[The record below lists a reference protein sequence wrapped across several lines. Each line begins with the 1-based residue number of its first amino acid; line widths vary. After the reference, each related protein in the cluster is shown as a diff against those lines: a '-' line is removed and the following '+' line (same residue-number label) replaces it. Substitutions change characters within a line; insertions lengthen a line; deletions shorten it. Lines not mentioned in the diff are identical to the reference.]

1 MFDAALLGLVQV
13 VAWPAIGYL
22 VIGVLAGMYFGAVPG
37 LSGLVGMAILLP
49 FTFGVDPVA
58 AFALLMGMYA
68 VTTTSDTIASVML
81 GVPGTAGSQA
91 TILDG
96 YPMAQ
101 KGEASR
107 AFGAAFTCSA
117 IGGVLGALMLGL
129 SLPMVRPLILSFA
142 SPEFFMLGV
151 LGLTMVGTLSGGS
164 MIKGLSSACLGV
176 LVSCIGFSP
185 QGGISRFTYDI
196 VYLLDERLPVIPI
209 ALGLFA
215 VPELVFLAI
224 RHSSISLISQ
234 SDVKHGMLQGIK
246 DAIENWWLVIRCSAI
261 GMYIGILPG
270 LGASIVDWVA
280 YGHAVQSS
288 KDRDEFG
295 KGDVRGVIAPE
306 SANNAMKGA
315 SLIPTIAFGI
325 PGSATMAIL
334 LGAFLIQ
341 GITPGP
347 AMLTDK
353 LHITFSMMWTVVIAN
368 IFGAGLLMIWSKQ
381 LAKVT
386 FIRSELIIP
395 AIILFVF
402 MGSWMSG
409 SVMGDWYLFLIL
421 GLLGLVMR
429 YAGWPR
435 APFVLGFV
443 LGSIMETALDI
454 TLQKYTWDWV
464 LRPVS
469 GVIAALA
476 ILTVVISASGIIKR
490 RRESPNA
497 AAGEGAATGRE
508 AELQKFTSLP
518 FAIFMLAIFVY
529 AIIEAHSWR
538 QEGGRIALTFCYP
551 GALFCLGMIF
561 NDIKEFAKTSKGE
574 KFTSLFSLYAKTLR
588 ESKEPLGI
596 LGMYGWFAGIVIF
609 TYIAGQM
616 VALPLYVF
624 VFLKIWRKESWT
636 LSLIYTFCSWLLLW
650 GMFGEIIHIVWLPPI
665 FDFFPQ

>member
-1 MFDAALLGLVQV
+1 MLESAYIGLVSV
-13 VAWPAIGYL
+13 IAWPAFGFLI
-22 VIGVLAGMYFGAVPG
+22 IGVLAGIYFGAVPG

-49 FTFGVDPVA
+49 FTFGVEPVA

-68 VTTTSDTIASVML
+68 VTTTSDTISSVML

-101 KGEASR
+101 KGEAAR

-117 IGGVLGALMLGL
+117 VGGILGALLLGI
-129 SLPMVRPLILSFA
+129 SLPLVRPLILSFA

-164 MIKGLSSACLGV
+164 MVKGLGAACLGI
-176 LVSCIGFSP
+176 LVSTIGFSP
-185 QGGISRFTYDI
+185 QGGIDRFSFDI
-196 VYLLDERLPVIPI
+196 VYLLDEGLPVIPI

-215 VPELVFLAI
+215 VPEVVFLAI
-224 RHSSISLISQ
+224 RHSSISQVDKSE
-234 SDVKHGMLQGIK
+234 VEHGMMQGIK
-246 DAIENWWLVIRCSAI
+246 DAFDNWWLVLRCSAI
-261 GMYIGILPG
+261 GMYVGILPG

-280 YGHAVQSS
+280 YGHAVQSTP
-288 KDRDEFG
+288 DRENFG

-315 SLIPTIAFGI
+315 SLIPTVAFGI

-347 AMLTDK
+347 SMLTDK

-368 IFGAGLLMIWSKQ
+368 VICAGLLMIWSRQ

-402 MGSWMSG
+402 MGAWMSG

-435 APFVLGFV
+435 APMVLGFV
-443 LGSIMETALDI
+443 LGSIMETALHI
-454 TLQKYTWDWV
+454 TLQKYSWDWV
-464 LRPVS
+464 LRPIS
-469 GVIAALA
+469 GIICALA
-476 ILTVVISASGIIKR
+476 ILTVVLSASGFIKR
-490 RRESPNA
+490 RREAQNVP
-497 AAGEGAATGRE
+497 AGEGAATGRE

-518 FAIFMLAIFVY
+518 FAIFMLAVFSY
-529 AIIEAHSWR
+529 AIFKARDWPEEA
-538 QEGGRIALTFCYP
+538 GLLVDTFCYP
-551 GALFCLGMIF
+551 AVGLCLIIMI
-561 NDIKEFAKTSKGE
+561 NDIREFITSKDGE
-574 KFTSLFSLYAKTLR
+574 FTGPIRTQYANVIRL
-588 ESKEPLGI
+588 SKEPLGI
-596 LGMYGWFAGIVIF
+596 LGMYGWFTGIIIV

-616 VALPLYVF
+616 VSLPLYIF
-624 VFLKIWRKESWT
+624 IYLKVWRKESWK
-636 LSLIYTFCSWLLLW
+636 LSLIYTFCGWLLLW
-650 GMFGEIIHIVWLPPI
+650 GMFGEIIHVVWHPPLLEFLP
-665 FDFFPQ
+665 Q

>member
-1 MFDAALLGLVQV
+1 MLESAYVGLVSV
-13 VAWPAIGYL
+13 VAWPAFGFLI
-22 VIGVLAGMYFGAVPG
+22 IGVLAGIYFGAVPG

-49 FTFGVDPVA
+49 FTFGVEPVA

-68 VTTTSDTIASVML
+68 VTTTSDTISSVML

-101 KGEASR
+101 KGEAAR

-117 IGGVLGALMLGL
+117 VGGILGALLLGI
-129 SLPMVRPLILSFA
+129 SLPLVRPLILSFA

-164 MIKGLSSACLGV
+164 MVKGLGAGCLGI
-176 LVSCIGFSP
+176 LVSTIGFSP
-185 QGGISRFTYDI
+185 QGGIDRFSFDI
-196 VYLLDERLPVIPI
+196 VYLLDEGLPVIPI

-215 VPELVFLAI
+215 VPEVVFLAI
-224 RHSSISLISQ
+224 RHSSISQVPQ
-234 SDVKHGMLQGIK
+234 SEVEHGMMQGIK
-246 DAIENWWLVIRCSAI
+246 DAFENWWLVLRCSAI
-261 GMYIGILPG
+261 GMYVGILPG

-280 YGHAVQSS
+280 YGHAVQSAP
-288 KDRDEFG
+288 DRENFG

-315 SLIPTIAFGI
+315 SLIPTVAFGI

-347 AMLTDK
+347 SMLTDK

-368 IFGAGLLMIWSKQ
+368 IICAGLLMIWSKQ

-402 MGSWMSG
+402 MGAWMSG

-435 APFVLGFV
+435 APVVLGFV
-443 LGSIMETALDI
+443 LGSIMETALHI
-454 TLQKYTWDWV
+454 TLQKYSWDWI
-464 LRPVS
+464 LRPIS
-469 GVIAALA
+469 GIICALA
-476 ILTVVISASGIIKR
+476 ILTVVLSASGFIKR
-490 RRESPNA
+490 RRDAQNVP
-497 AAGEGAATGRE
+497 AGEGAATGRE

-518 FAIFMLAIFVY
+518 FAIFMLAIFSF
-529 AIIEAHSWR
+529 AIFSAKGWPEEA
-538 QEGGRIALTFCYP
+538 GLLLDAFCYP
-551 GALFCLGMIF
+551 GAAFCLIILI
-561 NDIKEFAKTSKGE
+561 NDIREFAKSEGRETTGSI
-574 KFTSLFSLYAKTLR
+574 LAQYASVIR
-588 ESKEPLGI
+588 NSKEPLGI
-596 LGMYGWFAGIVIF
+596 LGMYGWFVGIIIV

-616 VALPLYVF
+616 ISLPLF
-624 VFLKIWRKESWT
+624 VFAYMKIWRKESWKLT
-636 LSLIYTFCSWLLLW
+636 LIYTFLSWLLLW
-650 GMFGEIIHIVWLPPI
+650 GMFGEIIHVVWQPPLLEFLP
-665 FDFFPQ
+665 Q

>member
-1 MFDAALLGLVQV
+1 MLDSALLGLVQV

-22 VIGVLAGMYFGAVPG
+22 MVGVLAGMYFGAVPG

-49 FTFGVDPVA
+49 FTFGVEPVA

-68 VTTTSDTIASVML
+68 VTTTSDTISSVML

-117 IGGVLGALMLGL
+117 VGGVLGALMLGL
-129 SLPMVRPLILSFA
+129 SLPLVKPLILSFA

-164 MIKGLSSACLGV
+164 MIKGLGAACLGI
-176 LVSCIGFSP
+176 LISCIGFSP
-185 QGGISRFTYDI
+185 QGGISRYTFDI
-196 VYLLDERLPVIPI
+196 VYLLDESLPVIPI

-224 RHSSISLISQ
+224 RHSSISQ
-234 SDVKHGMLQGIK
+234 VDEAEVEHGMLQGIK
-246 DAIENWWLVIRCSAI
+246 DAFENWWLVLRCSAI

-280 YGHAVQSS
+280 YGHAVQSTP
-288 KDRDEFG
+288 DRENFG

-347 AMLTDK
+347 SMLTDK
-353 LHITFSMMWTVVIAN
+353 LHITFAMMWTVVIAN
-368 IFGAGLLMIWSKQ
+368 IIGAGLLMLWSKQ

-395 AIILFVF
+395 AIVVFVF

-435 APFVLGFV
+435 APLVLGFV

-454 TLQKYTWDWV
+454 TLQKYTWDWL

-469 GVIAALA
+469 GIIAALA
-476 ILTVVISASGIIKR
+476 VLTVVLSARGIIKQ
-490 RRESPNA
+490 RRESPDA
-497 AAGEGAATGRE
+497 AIGEGSASGRE

-518 FAIFMLAIFVY
+518 FSIFLFAVFAY
-529 AIIEAHSWR
+529 AIVEASGWR
-538 QEGGRIALTFCYP
+538 QEGGRIVLAFSYP
-551 GALFCLGMIF
+551 GAAFCLLMILSDLR
-561 NDIKEFAKTSKGE
+561 DILTAKSSEITGPF
-574 KFTSLFSLYAKTLR
+574 FTQYAGVLR
-588 ESKEPLGI
+588 ASKEPLGV
-596 LGMYGWFAGIVIF
+596 LGMFCWFSGIVAV
-609 TYIAGQM
+609 TYVGGQM

-624 VFLKIWRKESWT
+624 LYLKVQHRESWKIT
-636 LSLIYTFCSWLLLW
+636 
-650 GMFGEIIHIVWLPPI
+650 
-665 FDFFPQ
+665 

>member
-1 MFDAALLGLVQV
+1 MLDSALLGLTQV

-22 VIGVLAGMYFGAVPG
+22 LVGVLAGMFFGAVPG

-49 FTFGVDPVA
+49 FTFGVEPVA

-68 VTTTSDTIASVML
+68 VTTTSDTISSVLL

-101 KGEASR
+101 KGEAAR

-117 IGGVLGALMLGL
+117 VGGVLGAILLGL
-129 SLPMVRPLILSFA
+129 SLPLVRPLILSFA

-164 MIKGLSSACLGV
+164 LVKGLGAACLGV
-176 LVSCIGFSP
+176 LISCIGFSP
-185 QGGISRFTYDI
+185 QGGISRYTYDI
-196 VYLLDERLPVIPI
+196 VYLLDERLPVIPV

-215 VPELVFLAI
+215 IPEVIFLAI
-224 RHSSISLISQ
+224 RHASISQ
-234 SDVKHGMLQGIK
+234 VPESDVRHGMMQGIR
-246 DAIENWWLVIRCSAI
+246 DAFENWWLVLRCSAI
-261 GMYIGILPG
+261 GMYVGILPG

-280 YGHAVQSS
+280 YGHAVQSTP
-288 KDRDEFG
+288 DNENFG

-315 SLIPTIAFGI
+315 SLIPTVAFGI
-325 PGSATMAIL
+325 PGSATMAIM

-347 AMLTDK
+347 SMLTDK
-353 LHITFSMMWTVVIAN
+353 LHITFSLMWTVVIAN
-368 IFGAGLLMIWSKQ
+368 IIGAGLLMVWSRQ

-386 FIRSELIIP
+386 FVPSSLIIP

-421 GLLGLVMR
+421 GLLGLIMR

-435 APFVLGFV
+435 APLILGFV

-454 TLQKYTWDWV
+454 TLQKYTWDWF
-464 LRPVS
+464 LRPIS
-469 GVIAALA
+469 AVIAALA
-476 ILTVVISASGIIKR
+476 VLTVIISAKGIIKQ
-490 RRESPNA
+490 RRESPDA
-497 AAGEGAATGRE
+497 VTGEGAATGRE
-508 AELQKFTSLP
+508 AELQKFSSLP

-529 AIIEAHSWR
+529 AIVVASSWR
-538 QEGGRIALTFCYP
+538 EEGGRIVLAFCYP
-551 GALFCLGMIF
+551 GAAFSAVIIF
-561 NDIKEFAKTSKGE
+561 NDLKEFLTSRSGE
-574 KFTSLFSLYAKTLR
+574 ITGPIGAQYMSVLR
-588 ESKEPLGI
+588 ASKEPLGI
-596 LGMYGWFAGIVIF
+596 LAMYGWFVGIVAV
-609 TYIAGQM
+609 TYVAGQL
-616 VALPLYVF
+616 VSLPLYVF
-624 VFLKIWRKESWT
+624 LYLKFLHRQSWKIV
-636 LSLIYTFCSWLLLW
+636 LIYTFCAWLLLW
-650 GMFGEIIHIVWLPPI
+650 GMFGEFIHVVWQPPLLDFLP
-665 FDFFPQ
+665 Q

>member
-1 MFDAALLGLVQV
+1 MLEAAIIGLTEVI
-13 VAWPAIGYL
+13 AWPAIGYL
-22 VIGVLAGMYFGAVPG
+22 LIGVLAGMYFGAVPG

-49 FTFGVDPVA
+49 FTFGVEPVA

-117 IGGVLGALMLGL
+117 MGGILGALILGL
-129 SLPMVRPLILSFA
+129 SLPLVRPLILSFA

-164 MIKGLSSACLGV
+164 MVKGLAAACLGI
-176 LVSCIGFSP
+176 LISCIGFSP
-185 QGGISRFTYDI
+185 QGGISRFTFDI
-196 VYLLDERLPVIPI
+196 VYLLDEGLPVIPI

-215 VPELVFLAI
+215 VPEVVFLAI
-224 RHSSISLISQ
+224 RHSSISQVEKSK
-234 SDVKHGMLQGIK
+234 VEHGMLQGIR
-246 DAIENWWLVIRCSAI
+246 DAFAHWWLVLRCSFI
-261 GMYIGILPG
+261 GMWVGVLPG

-280 YGHAVQSS
+280 YGHAVQSYS
-288 KDRDEFG
+288 DREKFG

-347 AMLTDK
+347 SMLTDK
-353 LHITFSMMWTVVIAN
+353 LHLTFGMMWTVVIAN
-368 IFGAGLLMIWSKQ
+368 VIGAGLLMMWSKQ

-402 MGSWMSG
+402 MGSWMAG
-409 SVMGDWYLFLIL
+409 TTMGDWYLFLIL
-421 GLLGLVMR
+421 GLLGLIMR

-435 APFVLGFV
+435 APLVLGVV

-454 TLQKYTWDWV
+454 TLQRYTWDWA
-464 LRPVS
+464 LRIPSGILMALCVITIVVS
-469 GVIAALA
+469 GLG
-476 ILTVVISASGIIKR
+476 LIKR
-490 RRESPNA
+490 RRESPGV
-497 AAGEGAATGRE
+497 AAGEGAAEGRE
-508 AELQKFTSLP
+508 AELQKFINLP
-518 FAIFMLAIFVY
+518 FATFMLVVFIY
-529 AIIEAHSWR
+529 AITQAHSWT
-538 QEGGRIALTFCYP
+538 QEGGRIVIAFAYP
-551 GALFCLGMIF
+551 GVLFCSLMIF
-561 NDIKEFAKTSKGE
+561 KDLRDFLIEKSDEFSGSIINQYSTAIR
-574 KFTSLFSLYAKTLR
+574 A
-588 ESKEPLGI
+588 SKEPLG
-596 LGMYGWFAGIVIF
+596 LLRMYGWFAGIVAV
-609 TYIAGQM
+609 TYITGQL
-616 VALPLYVF
+616 VSLPLF
-624 VFLKIWRKESWT
+624 VFLYLKFQHRESWAVT
-636 LSLIYTFCSWLLLW
+636 LIYTFSAWLLLW
-650 GMFGEIIHIVWLPPI
+650 GMFGEIIHIVWQPPMIDFLP
-665 FDFFPQ
+665 Q

>member
-1 MFDAALLGLVQV
+1 
-13 VAWPAIGYL
+13 
-22 VIGVLAGMYFGAVPG
+22 
-37 LSGLVGMAILLP
+37 
-49 FTFGVDPVA
+49 
-58 AFALLMGMYA
+58 
-68 VTTTSDTIASVML
+68 
-81 GVPGTAGSQA
+81 VPGTAGSQA

-101 KGEASR
+101 KGEAAR

-117 IGGVLGALMLGL
+117 VGGVLGALLLGI
-129 SLPMVRPLILSFA
+129 SLPLVRPLILSFA

-164 MIKGLSSACLGV
+164 MVKGLGAACLGV
-176 LVSCIGFSP
+176 LVSSVGFSP
-185 QGGISRFTYDI
+185 QGGIDRFSFDI
-196 VYLLDERLPVIPI
+196 VYLLDESLPVIPI

-215 VPELVFLAI
+215 VPEVIFLAI
-224 RHSSISLISQ
+224 RHSAISQ
-234 SDVKHGMLQGIK
+234 VPQSEVEHGMWQGVK
-246 DAIENWWLVIRCSAI
+246 DAFENWWLVLRCSAI
-261 GMYIGILPG
+261 GMYVGILPG

-288 KDRDEFG
+288 PDRENFG

-315 SLIPTIAFGI
+315 SLIPTVAFGI

-347 AMLTDK
+347 SMLTDK

-368 IFGAGLLMIWSKQ
+368 IICAGLLMIWSKQ

-395 AIILFVF
+395 AIIVFVF
-402 MGSWMSG
+402 MGAWMSG

-421 GLLGLVMR
+421 GLLGLIMR

-435 APFVLGFV
+435 APMVLGFV
-443 LGSIMETALDI
+443 LGSIMETALHI

-464 LRPVS
+464 LRPIS
-469 GVIAALA
+469 AIILALA
-476 ILTVVISASGIIKR
+476 LLTVFLSASGFIKR
-490 RRESPNA
+490 RREAQNVP
-497 AAGEGAATGRE
+497 AGEGAATGRE

-518 FAIFMLAIFVY
+518 FAVFMLAIFSY
-529 AIIEAHSWR
+529 AIFKANGWPEEA
-538 QEGGRIALTFCYP
+538 GLLVDTFCYP
-551 GALFCLGMIF
+551 GVAFCLIIIIS
-561 NDIKEFAKTSKGE
+561 DIREFFTAKDGE
-574 KFTSLFSLYAKTLR
+574 FSGPVGAQYASVIR
-588 ESKEPLGI
+588 NSKEPLGI
-596 LGMYGWFAGIVIF
+596 LGMYGWFTGIITV

-616 VALPLYVF
+616 IALPLYVF
-624 VFLKIWRKESWT
+624 LYLKVLCKESWKLT
-636 LSLIYTFCSWLLLW
+636 LIYTFLSWLLLW
-650 GMFGEIIHIVWLPPI
+650 GMFGEIIHVVWQPPLLEFLP
-665 FDFFPQ
+665 Q

>member
-1 MFDAALLGLVQV
+1 MLESAYVGLVGV
-13 VAWPAIGYL
+13 VMWPAFGFLI
-22 VIGVLAGMYFGAVPG
+22 IGVLAGIFFGAVPG

-49 FTFGVDPVA
+49 FTFGVEPVA

-68 VTTTSDTIASVML
+68 VTTTSDTISSVML

-101 KGEASR
+101 KGEAAR

-117 IGGVLGALMLGL
+117 IGGILGALLLGL
-129 SLPMVRPLILSFA
+129 SLPLVRPLILSFA

-164 MIKGLSSACLGV
+164 MVKGLGAACLGI
-176 LVSCIGFSP
+176 LVSTIGFSP
-185 QGGISRFTYDI
+185 QGGIDRFSFDI
-196 VYLLDERLPVIPI
+196 VYLLDEGLPVIPI

-215 VPELVFLAI
+215 VPEVIFLAI
-224 RHSSISLISQ
+224 RHSAISHVPESE
-234 SDVKHGMLQGIK
+234 VEHGMLQGIK
-246 DAIENWWLVIRCSAI
+246 DAFDNWWLVLRCSAI
-261 GMYIGILPG
+261 GMYVGILPG

-280 YGHAVQSS
+280 YGHAVQSTP
-288 KDRDEFG
+288 DRENFG

-315 SLIPTIAFGI
+315 SLIPTVAFGI

-347 AMLTDK
+347 SMLTDK

-368 IFGAGLLMIWSKQ
+368 IICAGLLMIWSRQ

-386 FIRSELIIP
+386 FIRSELILP

-402 MGSWMSG
+402 MGAWMSG

-421 GLLGLVMR
+421 GLLGLIMR

-435 APFVLGFV
+435 APLVLGFV
-443 LGSIMETALDI
+443 LGSIMETALHI
-454 TLQKYTWDWV
+454 TLQKYSWDWV
-464 LRPVS
+464 LRPIS
-469 GVIAALA
+469 GIICALA
-476 ILTVVISASGIIKR
+476 ILTVVLSATGFIKR
-490 RRESPNA
+490 RREKQNVP
-497 AAGEGAATGRE
+497 AGEGAATGRE

-518 FAIFMLAIFVY
+518 FAIFMLAVFGY
-529 AIIEAHSWR
+529 AIFKAQGWPEEA
-538 QEGGRIALTFCYP
+538 GLLVDVFCYP
-551 GALFCLGMIF
+551 GAAFCLVIII
-561 NDIKEFAKTSKGE
+561 NDIREFATAKDGE
-574 KFTSLFSLYAKTLR
+574 FSGSFGTQYANVVR
-588 ESKEPLGI
+588 ASKEPLGV
-596 LGMYGWFAGIVIF
+596 LGMYGSFAGIIIV

-616 VALPLYVF
+616 IALPLYVF
-624 VFLKIWRKESWT
+624 IYLKVLHKESWT
-636 LSLIYTFCSWLLLW
+636 LTLIYTFLSWFLLW
-650 GMFGEIIHIVWLPPI
+650 GMFGEIIHVVWHPPLLDFLP
-665 FDFFPQ
+665 Q

>member
-1 MFDAALLGLVQV
+1 MLESAYVGLVSV
-13 VAWPAIGYL
+13 VAWPAFGFLI
-22 VIGVLAGMYFGAVPG
+22 IGVLAGIYFGAVPG

-68 VTTTSDTIASVML
+68 VTTTSDTISSVML

-101 KGEASR
+101 KGEAAR

-117 IGGVLGALMLGL
+117 FGGILGALLLGL
-129 SLPMVRPLILSFA
+129 SLPLVRPLILSFA

-164 MIKGLSSACLGV
+164 MVKGLGAACLGI
-176 LVSCIGFSP
+176 LVSTIGFSP
-185 QGGISRFTYDI
+185 QGGIDRFSFDI
-196 VYLLDERLPVIPI
+196 VYLLDEGLPVIPI

-215 VPELVFLAI
+215 VPEVVFLAI
-224 RHSSISLISQ
+224 RHSSISQVEKSEVQ
-234 SDVKHGMLQGIK
+234 HGMWQGVK
-246 DAIENWWLVIRCSAI
+246 DAFANWWLVLRCSAI
-261 GMYIGILPG
+261 GMYVGILPG

-280 YGHAVQSS
+280 YGHAVQSTP
-288 KDRDEFG
+288 DRENFG

-315 SLIPTIAFGI
+315 SLIPTVAFGI

-347 AMLTDK
+347 AMLTEK

-368 IFGAGLLMIWSKQ
+368 IICAGLLMIWSKQ

-386 FIRSELIIP
+386 FVRSELIIP

-402 MGSWMSG
+402 MGAWMSG

-435 APFVLGFV
+435 APMVLGFV
-443 LGSIMETALDI
+443 LGSIMETALHI

-464 LRPVS
+464 LRPIS
-469 GVIAALA
+469 AIIIALA
-476 ILTVVISASGIIKR
+476 LLTVVLSASGFIKR
-490 RRESPNA
+490 KREAQNVP
-497 AAGEGAATGRE
+497 AGEGAATGRE
-508 AELQKFTSLP
+508 AELQKLTSLP
-518 FAIFMLAIFVY
+518 FAVFMLAIFSY
-529 AIIEAHSWR
+529 AIYAASGWPEEA
-538 QEGGRIALTFCYP
+538 GLLVDTFCYP
-551 GALFCLGMIF
+551 GAAFCVMILI
-561 NDIKEFAKTSKGE
+561 NDIREFLTSKDGE
-574 KFTSLFSLYAKTLR
+574 FSGSISTQYAAVIR
-588 ESKEPLGI
+588 NSKEPLGI
-596 LGMYGWFAGIVIF
+596 LGMYGWFAGIIIV

-616 VALPLYVF
+616 VALPLYVLLY
-624 VFLKIWRKESWT
+624 LKVWRKESWK
-636 LSLIYTFCSWLLLW
+636 LSLIYTFLSWLLLW
-650 GMFGEIIHIVWLPPI
+650 GMFGEIIHVVWQPPLLEFLP
-665 FDFFPQ
+665 Q

>member
-1 MFDAALLGLVQV
+1 MLEAALVGLTEV

-22 VIGVLAGMYFGAVPG
+22 FAGVLAGMYFGAVPG

-117 IGGVLGALMLGL
+117 IGGILGALILGL
-129 SLPMVRPLILSFA
+129 SLPLVRPLILSFA

-164 MIKGLSSACLGV
+164 MIKGLAAACIGILI
-176 LVSCIGFSP
+176 SCIGFSP
-185 QGGISRFTYDI
+185 QGGISRFTFDI
-196 VYLLDERLPVIPI
+196 VYLLDEGLPVIPI

-215 VPELVFLAI
+215 VPEVVFLAI
-224 RHSSISLISQ
+224 RHSSISLVDQ
-234 SDVKHGMLQGIK
+234 SEVKHGMWQGVK
-246 DAIENWWLVIRCSAI
+246 DAFENWWLVVRCSFI
-261 GMYIGILPG
+261 GMWVGVLPG

-280 YGHAVQSS
+280 YGHAVQSTP
-288 KDRDEFG
+288 DRENFG

-347 AMLTDK
+347 SMLTDK
-353 LHITFSMMWTVVIAN
+353 LHITFGMMWTVVIAN
-368 IFGAGLLMIWSKQ
+368 VVGAGLLMMWSKQ

-395 AIILFVF
+395 AIVLFVF

-409 SVMGDWYLFLIL
+409 TTMGDWYLFLIL
-421 GLLGLVMR
+421 GLLGLIMR

-435 APFVLGFV
+435 APLVLGFV

-454 TLQKYTWDWV
+454 TLQRYTWDWA
-464 LRPVS
+464 LRIPS
-469 GVIAALA
+469 GILMALCVI
-476 ILTVVISASGIIKR
+476 TVVLSGMGIVKR
-490 RRESPNA
+490 RRESPDV
-497 AAGEGAATGRE
+497 AAGEGAAEGRE
-508 AELQKFTSLP
+508 AELQKFISFP
-518 FAIFMLAIFVY
+518 FAIFMLVIFIYAIF
-529 AIIEAHSWR
+529 EASGWR
-538 QEGGRIALTFCYP
+538 QEGGRIVLAFSYP
-551 GALFCLGMIF
+551 GAFFCLIMIIS
-561 NDIKEFAKTSKGE
+561 DIREFTTKKDGE
-574 KFTSLFSLYAKTLR
+574 FSGPIGTQYVNAIR
-588 ESKEPLGI
+588 VSKEPLGV
-596 LGMYGWFAGIVIF
+596 LGMYGWFAGIVAV
-609 TYIAGQM
+609 TYVTGQL
-616 VALPLYVF
+616 VSLPLF
-624 VFLKIWRKESWT
+624 VFLYLKWQYKESWT
-636 LSLIYTFCSWLLLW
+636 VSLIYTACAWLLLW
-650 GMFGEIIHIVWLPPI
+650 GMFGEIIHIVWQPPLLDFLP
-665 FDFFPQ
+665 Q

>member
-1 MFDAALLGLVQV
+1 MLDAALLGLTQV
-13 VAWPAIGYL
+13 VAWPAMGYL
-22 VIGVLAGMYFGAVPG
+22 LVGVLAGMYFGAVPG

-49 FTFGVDPVA
+49 FTFGVEPVA

-101 KGEASR
+101 RGEASR

-117 IGGVLGALMLGL
+117 VGGILGALILGL
-129 SLPMVRPLILSFA
+129 SLPLVRPLILSFA

-164 MIKGLSSACLGV
+164 MLKGLAAACIGILI
-176 LVSCIGFSP
+176 SCIGFSP
-185 QGGISRFTYDI
+185 QGGISRYTFDI
-196 VYLLDERLPVIPI
+196 VYLLDEGLPVIPI

-215 VPELVFLAI
+215 VPEVIFLAI
-224 RHSSISLISQ
+224 RHSSISQVDQ
-234 SDVKHGMLQGIK
+234 SEVEHGMWRGVK
-246 DAIENWWLVIRCSAI
+246 DAFENWWLVLRCSFI
-261 GMYIGILPG
+261 GMWVGVLPG

-288 KDRDEFG
+288 RDRENFG

-347 AMLTDK
+347 SMLTDK
-353 LHITFSMMWTVVIAN
+353 LHITFGMMWTVVIAN
-368 IFGAGLLMIWSKQ
+368 VIGAGLLMLWSRQ

-386 FIRSELIIP
+386 FIRSVLIIP

-409 SVMGDWYLFLIL
+409 TTMGDWYLFLIL
-421 GLLGLVMR
+421 GALGLIMR

-435 APFVLGFV
+435 APLVLGFV

-454 TLQKYTWDWV
+454 TLQKYSWDWM
-464 LRPVS
+464 LRIPS
-469 GVIAALA
+469 GILMALCVI
-476 ILTVVISASGIIKR
+476 TVVLSGLGIMKR
-490 RRESPNA
+490 HRESPGV
-497 AAGEGAATGRE
+497 AAGEGAAEGRE
-508 AELQKFTSLP
+508 AELQKFTSMP
-518 FAIFMLAIFVY
+518 FTFFVLVVFIY
-529 AIIEAHSWR
+529 AIVEASSWR
-538 QEGGRIALTFCYP
+538 QEGGRIVLAFCYP
-551 GALFCLGMIF
+551 GAFFCLVMIIS
-561 NDIKEFAKTSKGE
+561 DIREFVTSKGGE
-574 KFTSLFSLYAKTLR
+574 FSGPILSQYATALR
-588 ESKEPLGI
+588 ASKEPVGV
-596 LGMYGWFAGIVIF
+596 LGMYGWFAGIVAV
-609 TYIAGQM
+609 TYVTGQL
-616 VALPLYVF
+616 VSLPLF
-624 VFLKIWRKESWT
+624 IFLYLKVQHKESWKI
-636 LSLIYTFCSWLLLW
+636 SLIYTASAWVLLW
-650 GMFGEIIHIVWLPPI
+650 GMFGEIIHIVWQPPLLDFLP
-665 FDFFPQ
+665 Q

>member
-1 MFDAALLGLVQV
+1 MLESAYVGLVSV
-13 VAWPAIGYL
+13 IAWPAFGFLI
-22 VIGVLAGMYFGAVPG
+22 IGVLAGIYFGAVPG

-49 FTFGVDPVA
+49 FTFGVEPVA

-68 VTTTSDTIASVML
+68 VTTTSDTISSVML

-101 KGEASR
+101 KGEAAR

-117 IGGVLGALMLGL
+117 FGGILGALLLGL
-129 SLPMVRPLILSFA
+129 SLPLVRPLILSFA

-164 MIKGLSSACLGV
+164 MVKGLGAACLGI
-176 LVSCIGFSP
+176 LVSTIGFSP
-185 QGGISRFTYDI
+185 QGGIDRFSFDI
-196 VYLLDERLPVIPI
+196 VYLLDEGLPVIPI

-215 VPELVFLAI
+215 VPEVVFLAI
-224 RHSSISLISQ
+224 RHSSISQVAQ
-234 SDVKHGMLQGIK
+234 SEVEHGMLQGIK
-246 DAIENWWLVIRCSAI
+246 DAFQNWWLVLRCSAI
-261 GMYIGILPG
+261 GMYVGILPG

-280 YGHAVQSS
+280 YGHAVQSTP
-288 KDRDEFG
+288 DRENFG

-315 SLIPTIAFGI
+315 SLIPTVAFGI

-347 AMLTDK
+347 SMLTDK

-368 IFGAGLLMIWSKQ
+368 IICAGLLMIWSRQ

-402 MGSWMSG
+402 MGAWMSG
-409 SVMGDWYLFLIL
+409 SVMEDWYLFLIL

-435 APFVLGFV
+435 APMVLGFV
-443 LGSIMETALDI
+443 LGSIMETALHI
-454 TLQKYTWDWV
+454 TLQKYTWDWI
-464 LRPVS
+464 LRPIS
-469 GVIAALA
+469 AIILALA
-476 ILTVVISASGIIKR
+476 LLTVFLSASGFIKR
-490 RRESPNA
+490 RREAQNVP
-497 AAGEGAATGRE
+497 AGEGAATGRE

-518 FAIFMLAIFVY
+518 FAIFMLAIFSY
-529 AIIEAHSWR
+529 AIFKANGWPE
-538 QEGGRIALTFCYP
+538 EPGLLVDTFCYP
-551 GALFCLGMIF
+551 GAAFCLMIIV
-561 NDIKEFAKTSKGE
+561 NDIREFATGE
-574 KFTSLFSLYAKTLR
+574 GGEYSGPVGTQYANVIR
-588 ESKEPLGI
+588 DSKEPLGI
-596 LGMYGWFAGIVIF
+596 LGMYGWFAGIIIV

-624 VFLKIWRKESWT
+624 TYLKIWRKESWKLT
-636 LSLIYTFCSWLLLW
+636 LIYTFSSWLLLW
-650 GMFGEIIHIVWLPPI
+650 GMFGEIIHVVWQPPLLEFLP
-665 FDFFPQ
+665 Q

>member
-1 MFDAALLGLVQV
+1 MLESAYVGLVSV
-13 VAWPAIGYL
+13 VAWPAFGFLI
-22 VIGVLAGMYFGAVPG
+22 IGVLAGIYFGAVPG

-49 FTFGVDPVA
+49 FTFGVEPVA

-68 VTTTSDTIASVML
+68 VTTTSDTISSVML

-101 KGEASR
+101 KGEAAR

-117 IGGVLGALMLGL
+117 IGGVLGALLLGI
-129 SLPMVRPLILSFA
+129 SLPVVRPLILSFA

-164 MIKGLSSACLGV
+164 MVKGLGAACLGI

-185 QGGISRFTYDI
+185 QGGIDRFSFDI
-196 VYLLDERLPVIPI
+196 VYLLDEGLPVIPI

-215 VPELVFLAI
+215 VPEVVFLAI
-224 RHSSISLISQ
+224 RHSSISQVEKSEVQ
-234 SDVKHGMLQGIK
+234 HGMWQGVK
-246 DAIENWWLVIRCSAI
+246 DAFKNWWLVLRCSAI
-261 GMYIGILPG
+261 GMYVGILPG

-288 KDRDEFG
+288 PDRDNFG

-315 SLIPTIAFGI
+315 SLIPTVAFGI

-347 AMLTDK
+347 SMLTDK

-368 IFGAGLLMIWSKQ
+368 IICAGLLMIWSKQ

-386 FIRSELIIP
+386 FVRSELIIP

-402 MGSWMSG
+402 MGAWMSG

-435 APFVLGFV
+435 APMVLGFV
-443 LGSIMETALDI
+443 LGSIMETALHI

-464 LRPVS
+464 LRPIS
-469 GVIAALA
+469 AIIIALA
-476 ILTVVISASGIIKR
+476 LLTVFLSASGFVKR
-490 RRESPNA
+490 RREAQNVP
-497 AAGEGAATGRE
+497 AGEGAATGRE

-518 FAIFMLAIFVY
+518 FAIFMLAIFSF
-529 AIIEAHSWR
+529 ALFKARGWPEEA
-538 QEGGRIALTFCYP
+538 GLLVNAFCYP
-551 GALFCLGMIF
+551 GAAFCVIILI
-561 NDIKEFAKTSKGE
+561 NDIREFVTTKDGE
-574 KFTSLFSLYAKTLR
+574 FSGSIGTQYANAIRK
-588 ESKEPLGI
+588 SKEPLGI
-596 LGMYGWFAGIVIF
+596 LGMYIWFAGIIGA

-624 VFLKIWRKESWT
+624 IYMKIWRKESWK
-636 LSLIYTFCSWLLLW
+636 LSGIYTFLSWLLLW
-650 GMFGEIIHIVWLPPI
+650 GMFGEIIHVVWQPPLLEFLP
-665 FDFFPQ
+665 Q

>member
-1 MFDAALLGLVQV
+1 MLESAYVGLVSV
-13 VAWPAIGYL
+13 VAWPAFGFLI
-22 VIGVLAGMYFGAVPG
+22 IGVLAGIYFGAVPG

-49 FTFGVDPVA
+49 FTFGVEPVA

-68 VTTTSDTIASVML
+68 VTTTSDTISSVML

-101 KGEASR
+101 KGEAAR

-117 IGGVLGALMLGL
+117 VGGILGALLLGI
-129 SLPMVRPLILSFA
+129 SLPLVRPLILSFA

-164 MIKGLSSACLGV
+164 MVKGLGAGCLGI
-176 LVSCIGFSP
+176 LVSTIGFSP
-185 QGGISRFTYDI
+185 QGGIDRFSFDI
-196 VYLLDERLPVIPI
+196 VYLLDEGLPVIPI

-215 VPELVFLAI
+215 VPEVVFLAI
-224 RHSSISLISQ
+224 RHSSISQVPQ
-234 SDVKHGMLQGIK
+234 SEVEHGMMQGIK
-246 DAIENWWLVIRCSAI
+246 DAFENWWLVLRCSAI
-261 GMYIGILPG
+261 GMYVGILPG

-280 YGHAVQSS
+280 YGHAVQSAP
-288 KDRDEFG
+288 DRENFG

-315 SLIPTIAFGI
+315 SLIPTVAFGI

-347 AMLTDK
+347 SMLTDK

-368 IFGAGLLMIWSKQ
+368 IICAGLLMIWSKQ

-402 MGSWMSG
+402 MGAWMSG

-435 APFVLGFV
+435 APVVLGFV
-443 LGSIMETALDI
+443 LGSIMETALHI
-454 TLQKYTWDWV
+454 TLQKYSWDWI
-464 LRPVS
+464 LRPIS
-469 GVIAALA
+469 GIICALA
-476 ILTVVISASGIIKR
+476 ILTVVLSASGFIKR
-490 RRESPNA
+490 RRDAQNVP
-497 AAGEGAATGRE
+497 AGEGAATGRE

-518 FAIFMLAIFVY
+518 FAIFMLAIFSF
-529 AIIEAHSWR
+529 AIFSAKGWPEEA
-538 QEGGRIALTFCYP
+538 GLLLDAFCYP
-551 GALFCLGMIF
+551 GAAFCLIILI
-561 NDIKEFAKTSKGE
+561 NDIREFAKSEGRETTGPI
-574 KFTSLFSLYAKTLR
+574 LAQYASVIR
-588 ESKEPLGI
+588 NSREPLGI
-596 LGMYGWFAGIVIF
+596 LGMYGWFVGIIIV

-616 VALPLYVF
+616 ISLPLF
-624 VFLKIWRKESWT
+624 VFAYMKIWRKESWKLT
-636 LSLIYTFCSWLLLW
+636 LIYTFLSWLLLW
-650 GMFGEIIHIVWLPPI
+650 GMFGEIIHVVWQPPLLEFLP
-665 FDFFPQ
+665 Q

>member
-1 MFDAALLGLVQV
+1 MLDAALLGLTQV

-22 VIGVLAGMYFGAVPG
+22 LAGVLAGMYFGAVPG

-49 FTFGVDPVA
+49 FTFGVEPVA

-117 IGGVLGALMLGL
+117 IGGILGALILGL
-129 SLPMVRPLILSFA
+129 SLPLVRPLILSFA

-164 MIKGLSSACLGV
+164 MLKGLAAACLGI
-176 LVSCIGFSP
+176 LISCIGFSP
-185 QGGISRFTYDI
+185 QGGISRFTFDI
-196 VYLLDERLPVIPI
+196 VYLLDEGLPVIPI

-215 VPELVFLAI
+215 VPEVVFLAI
-224 RHSSISLISQ
+224 RHSSISQVDQ
-234 SDVKHGMLQGIK
+234 SEVEHGMWRGVK
-246 DAIENWWLVIRCSAI
+246 DAFENWWLVLRCSFI
-261 GMYIGILPG
+261 GMWVGVLPG

-280 YGHAVQSS
+280 YGHAVQSTR
-288 KDRDEFG
+288 DRENFG

-347 AMLTDK
+347 SMLTDK
-353 LHITFSMMWTVVIAN
+353 LHITFGMMWTVVIAN
-368 IFGAGLLMIWSKQ
+368 VVGAGLLMLWSRQ

-386 FIRSELIIP
+386 FIRSVLIIP

-409 SVMGDWYLFLIL
+409 TTMGDWYLFLIL
-421 GLLGLVMR
+421 GALGLIMR

-435 APFVLGFV
+435 APLVLGFV

-454 TLQKYTWDWV
+454 TLQKYSWDWM
-464 LRPVS
+464 LRIPS
-469 GVIAALA
+469 GILMALCVA
-476 ILTVVISASGIIKR
+476 TVVLSGLGIMKR
-490 RRESPNA
+490 HRESPGV
-497 AAGEGAATGRE
+497 AAGEGAAEGRE
-508 AELQKFTSLP
+508 AELQKFTSMP
-518 FAIFMLAIFVY
+518 FAFFMLVVFIY
-529 AIIEAHSWR
+529 AIIEASSWR
-538 QEGGRIALTFCYP
+538 QEGGRIVLAFSYP
-551 GALFCLGMIF
+551 GAFFCLVMIAG
-561 NDIKEFAKTSKGE
+561 DIREFVTAKGGE
-574 KFTSLFSLYAKTLR
+574 FSGPILAQYSSALR
-588 ESKEPLGI
+588 ASKEPKGI
-596 LGMYGWFAGIVIF
+596 LGMYGWFAGIVAV
-609 TYIAGQM
+609 TYVTGQL
-616 VALPLYVF
+616 VSLPLF
-624 VFLKIWRKESWT
+624 IFLYLRIQHKESWKI
-636 LSLIYTFCSWLLLW
+636 SLIYTASAWVLLW
-650 GMFGEIIHIVWLPPI
+650 GMFGEIIHIVWQPPLLDFLP
-665 FDFFPQ
+665 Q

>member
-1 MFDAALLGLVQV
+1 MLESAYVGLVSV
-13 VAWPAIGYL
+13 VAWPAFGFLI
-22 VIGVLAGMYFGAVPG
+22 IGVLAGIYFGAVPG

-49 FTFGVDPVA
+49 FTFGVEPVA

-68 VTTTSDTIASVML
+68 VTTTSDTISSVML

-101 KGEASR
+101 KGEAAR

-117 IGGVLGALMLGL
+117 VGGILGALLLGI
-129 SLPMVRPLILSFA
+129 SLPLVRPLILSFA

-164 MIKGLSSACLGV
+164 MVKGLGAACLGI
-176 LVSCIGFSP
+176 LVSTIGFSP
-185 QGGISRFTYDI
+185 QGGIDRFSFDI
-196 VYLLDERLPVIPI
+196 VYLLDEGLPVIPI

-215 VPELVFLAI
+215 VPEVVFLAI
-224 RHSSISLISQ
+224 RHSSISQVDKSE
-234 SDVKHGMLQGIK
+234 VEHGMMQGIK
-246 DAIENWWLVIRCSAI
+246 DAFDNWWLVLRCSAI
-261 GMYIGILPG
+261 GMYVGILPG

-280 YGHAVQSS
+280 YGHAVQSTP
-288 KDRDEFG
+288 DRENFG

-315 SLIPTIAFGI
+315 SLIPTVAFGI

-347 AMLTDK
+347 SMLTDK

-368 IFGAGLLMIWSKQ
+368 VICAGLLMIWSRQ

-402 MGSWMSG
+402 MGAWMSG

-435 APFVLGFV
+435 APMVLGFV
-443 LGSIMETALDI
+443 LGSIMETALHI
-454 TLQKYTWDWV
+454 TLQKYSWDWV
-464 LRPVS
+464 LRPIS
-469 GVIAALA
+469 GIICALA
-476 ILTVVISASGIIKR
+476 ILTVVLSASGFIKR
-490 RRESPNA
+490 RREAQNVP
-497 AAGEGAATGRE
+497 AGEGAATGRE

-518 FAIFMLAIFVY
+518 FAIFMLAVFSY
-529 AIIEAHSWR
+529 AIFKARDWPEEA
-538 QEGGRIALTFCYP
+538 GLLVDTFCYP
-551 GALFCLGMIF
+551 AVGLCLIIMI
-561 NDIKEFAKTSKGE
+561 NDIREFITSKDGE
-574 KFTSLFSLYAKTLR
+574 FTGPIRTQYANVIRL
-588 ESKEPLGI
+588 SKEPLGI
-596 LGMYGWFAGIVIF
+596 LGMYGWFTGIIIV

-616 VALPLYVF
+616 VSLPLYIF
-624 VFLKIWRKESWT
+624 IYLKVWRKESWK
-636 LSLIYTFCSWLLLW
+636 LSLIYTFCGWLLLW
-650 GMFGEIIHIVWLPPI
+650 GMFGEIIHVVWHPPLLEFLP
-665 FDFFPQ
+665 Q

>member
-1 MFDAALLGLVQV
+1 MLESAYVGLVSV
-13 VAWPAIGYL
+13 VAWPAFGFLI
-22 VIGVLAGMYFGAVPG
+22 IGVLAGIYFGAVPG

-68 VTTTSDTIASVML
+68 VTTTSDTISSVML

-101 KGEASR
+101 KGEAAR

-117 IGGVLGALMLGL
+117 FGGILGALLLGL
-129 SLPMVRPLILSFA
+129 SLPLVRPLILSFA

-164 MIKGLSSACLGV
+164 MVKGLGAACLGI
-176 LVSCIGFSP
+176 LVSTIGFSP
-185 QGGISRFTYDI
+185 QGGIDRFSFDI
-196 VYLLDERLPVIPI
+196 VYLLDEGLPVIPI

-215 VPELVFLAI
+215 VPEVVFLAI
-224 RHSSISLISQ
+224 RHSSISQVEKSEVQ
-234 SDVKHGMLQGIK
+234 HGMWQGVK
-246 DAIENWWLVIRCSAI
+246 DAFANWWLVLRCSAI
-261 GMYIGILPG
+261 GMYVGILPG

-280 YGHAVQSS
+280 YGHAVQSTP
-288 KDRDEFG
+288 DRENFG

-315 SLIPTIAFGI
+315 SLIPTVAFGI

-347 AMLTDK
+347 AMLTEK

-368 IFGAGLLMIWSKQ
+368 IICAGLLMIWSKQ

-386 FIRSELIIP
+386 FVRSELIIP

-402 MGSWMSG
+402 MGAWMSG

-435 APFVLGFV
+435 APMVLGFV
-443 LGSIMETALDI
+443 LGSIMETALHI

-464 LRPVS
+464 LRPIS
-469 GVIAALA
+469 AIIIALA
-476 ILTVVISASGIIKR
+476 LLTVVLSASGFIKR
-490 RRESPNA
+490 KREAQNVP
-497 AAGEGAATGRE
+497 AGEGAATGRE

-518 FAIFMLAIFVY
+518 FAVFMLAIFSY
-529 AIIEAHSWR
+529 AIYAASGWPEEA
-538 QEGGRIALTFCYP
+538 GLLVDTFCYP
-551 GALFCLGMIF
+551 GAAFCVMILI
-561 NDIKEFAKTSKGE
+561 NDIREFLTSKDGE
-574 KFTSLFSLYAKTLR
+574 FSGSISTQYAAVIR
-588 ESKEPLGI
+588 NSKEPLGI
-596 LGMYGWFAGIVIF
+596 LGMYGWFAGIIIV

-616 VALPLYVF
+616 VALPLYVLLY
-624 VFLKIWRKESWT
+624 LKVWRKESWK
-636 LSLIYTFCSWLLLW
+636 LSLIYTFLSWLLLW
-650 GMFGEIIHIVWLPPI
+650 GMFGEIIHVVWQPPLLEFLP
-665 FDFFPQ
+665 Q

>member
-1 MFDAALLGLVQV
+1 MLESAYVGLVSV
-13 VAWPAIGYL
+13 IAWPAFGFLI
-22 VIGVLAGMYFGAVPG
+22 IGVLAGIYFGAVPG

-49 FTFGVDPVA
+49 FTFGVEPVA

-68 VTTTSDTIASVML
+68 VTTTSDTISSVML

-101 KGEASR
+101 KGEAAR

-117 IGGVLGALMLGL
+117 VGGVLGALLLGI
-129 SLPMVRPLILSFA
+129 SLPLVRPLILSFA

-164 MIKGLSSACLGV
+164 MLKGLGAACLGI
-176 LVSCIGFSP
+176 LVSSVGFSP
-185 QGGISRFTYDI
+185 QGGIDRFSFDI
-196 VYLLDERLPVIPI
+196 VYLLDESLPVIPI

-215 VPELVFLAI
+215 VPEVIFLAI
-224 RHSSISLISQ
+224 RHSSISQVAQ
-234 SDVKHGMLQGIK
+234 SDVEHGMWQGVK
-246 DAIENWWLVIRCSAI
+246 DAFENWWLVLRCSAI
-261 GMYIGILPG
+261 GMYVGILPG

-288 KDRDEFG
+288 SDRENFG

-315 SLIPTIAFGI
+315 SLIPTVAFGI

-347 AMLTDK
+347 SMLTDK

-368 IFGAGLLMIWSKQ
+368 IICAGLLMIWSKQ

-395 AIILFVF
+395 AIIVFVF
-402 MGSWMSG
+402 MGAWMSG
-409 SVMGDWYLFLIL
+409 SVMGDWFLFLIL
-421 GLLGLVMR
+421 GLLGLIMR

-435 APFVLGFV
+435 APMVLGFV
-443 LGSIMETALDI
+443 LGSIMETALHI

-464 LRPVS
+464 LRPIS
-469 GVIAALA
+469 AIILALA
-476 ILTVVISASGIIKR
+476 LLTVFLSASGFIKR
-490 RRESPNA
+490 RRDAQNIP
-497 AAGEGAATGRE
+497 AGEGAATGQE

-518 FAIFMLAIFVY
+518 FAVFMLAIFSY
-529 AIIEAHSWR
+529 AIFKARGWPEEAGLLVDCFS
-538 QEGGRIALTFCYP
+538 YP
-551 GALFCLGMIF
+551 GAAFCLIIIIS
-561 NDIKEFAKTSKGE
+561 DIREFFTAKDGE
-574 KFTSLFSLYAKTLR
+574 FSGPVGAQYASVIR
-588 ESKEPLGI
+588 NSKEPLGI
-596 LGMYGWFAGIVIF
+596 LGMYGWFSGIIIV

-624 VFLKIWRKESWT
+624 LYLKVLCKESWKLT
-636 LSLIYTFCSWLLLW
+636 LIYTFLSWLLLW
-650 GMFGEIIHIVWLPPI
+650 GMFGEIIHVVWQPPLLEFLP
-665 FDFFPQ
+665 Q

>member
-1 MFDAALLGLVQV
+1 MLESAYIGLVSV
-13 VAWPAIGYL
+13 IAWPAFGFLI
-22 VIGVLAGMYFGAVPG
+22 IGVLAGIYFGAVPG

-49 FTFGVDPVA
+49 FTFGVEPVA

-68 VTTTSDTIASVML
+68 VTTTSDTISSVML

-101 KGEASR
+101 KGEAAR

-117 IGGVLGALMLGL
+117 VGGILGALLLGI
-129 SLPMVRPLILSFA
+129 SLPLVRPLILSFA

-164 MIKGLSSACLGV
+164 MVKGLGAACLGI
-176 LVSCIGFSP
+176 LVSTIGFSP
-185 QGGISRFTYDI
+185 QGGIDRFSFDI
-196 VYLLDERLPVIPI
+196 VYLLDEGLPVIPI

-215 VPELVFLAI
+215 VPEVVFLAI
-224 RHSSISLISQ
+224 RHSSISQVDKSE
-234 SDVKHGMLQGIK
+234 VEHGMMQGIK
-246 DAIENWWLVIRCSAI
+246 DAFDNWWLVLRCSAI
-261 GMYIGILPG
+261 GMYVGILPG

-280 YGHAVQSS
+280 YGHAVQSTP
-288 KDRDEFG
+288 DRENFG

-315 SLIPTIAFGI
+315 SLIPTVAFGI

-347 AMLTDK
+347 SMLTDK

-368 IFGAGLLMIWSKQ
+368 VICAGLLMIWSRQ

-402 MGSWMSG
+402 MGAWMSG

-429 YAGWPR
+429 YAG
-435 APFVLGFV
+435 
-443 LGSIMETALDI
+443 
-454 TLQKYTWDWV
+454 
-464 LRPVS
+464 
-469 GVIAALA
+469 
-476 ILTVVISASGIIKR
+476 
-490 RRESPNA
+490 
-497 AAGEGAATGRE
+497 
-508 AELQKFTSLP
+508 
-518 FAIFMLAIFVY
+518 
-529 AIIEAHSWR
+529 
-538 QEGGRIALTFCYP
+538 
-551 GALFCLGMIF
+551 
-561 NDIKEFAKTSKGE
+561 
-574 KFTSLFSLYAKTLR
+574 
-588 ESKEPLGI
+588 
-596 LGMYGWFAGIVIF
+596 
-609 TYIAGQM
+609 
-616 VALPLYVF
+616 
-624 VFLKIWRKESWT
+624 
-636 LSLIYTFCSWLLLW
+636 
-650 GMFGEIIHIVWLPPI
+650 
-665 FDFFPQ
+665 

>member
-1 MFDAALLGLVQV
+1 MLDSALLGLVQV
-13 VAWPAIGYL
+13 VAWPAFGYL
-22 VIGVLAGMYFGAVPG
+22 IAGVMAGMYFGAVPG

-49 FTFGVDPVA
+49 FTFGVEPVA
-58 AFALLMGMYA
+58 AFALLMGMYS
-68 VTTTSDTIASVML
+68 VTTTSDTISSVML

-101 KGEASR
+101 KGEAAR
-107 AFGAAFTCSA
+107 AFGAAFTVSA
-117 IGGVLGALMLGL
+117 IGGILGGLLLGI
-129 SLPMVRPLILSFA
+129 SLPLVRPLILSFA

-164 MIKGLSSACLGV
+164 MVKGLAAACLGV
-176 LVSCIGFSP
+176 LISTIGFSP
-185 QGGISRFTYDI
+185 QGGISRFTFDI
-196 VYLLDERLPVIPI
+196 VYLLDEGLPVIPI

-215 VPELVFLAI
+215 VPEVVFLAI
-224 RHSSISLISQ
+224 RHSSISLVEKSE
-234 SDVKHGMLQGIK
+234 VEHGMWQGVK
-246 DAIENWWLVIRCSAI
+246 DAFENWWLVLRCSAI
-261 GMYIGILPG
+261 GMYVGILPG

-280 YGHAVQSS
+280 YGHAVQSTP
-288 KDRDEFG
+288 DRENFG

-306 SANNAMKGA
+306 AANNAMKGA
-315 SLIPTIAFGI
+315 ALIPTIAFGI

-347 AMLTDK
+347 SMLTDK
-353 LHITFSMMWTVVIAN
+353 LHITFAMMWTVMIAN
-368 IFGAGLLMIWSKQ
+368 IIGAGLLMMWSKQ

-395 AIILFVF
+395 AIVLFVF

-421 GLLGLVMR
+421 GLLGLIMR

-435 APFVLGFV
+435 APLVLGFV

-454 TLQKYTWDWV
+454 TLQRYTWDWM

-476 ILTVVISASGIIKR
+476 LLTVVLSATGYVKR
-490 RRESPNA
+490 RRESSNI

-508 AELQKFTSLP
+508 AELQKFTSMP
-518 FAIFMLAIFVY
+518 FAIIMFVLFTY
-529 AIIEAHSWR
+529 AIIEASGWR

-551 GALFCLGMIF
+551 GAFFCLLMIF
-561 NDIKEFAKTSKGE
+561 NDIKEFITSKNGE
-574 KFTSLFSLYAKTLR
+574 FSGPLLSQYATVLR
-588 ESKEPLGI
+588 ESKEPLGV
-596 LGMYGWFAGIVIF
+596 LRVYASFAGIVVV

-624 VFLKIWRKESWT
+624 MYLKLWHREPWT
-636 LSLIYTFCSWLLLW
+636 MSLIYTFLSWLLLW
-650 GMFGEIIHIVWLPPI
+650 GMFGEIIHVVWHPPLLEFLP
-665 FDFFPQ
+665 Q

>member
-1 MFDAALLGLVQV
+1 MLESAYEGLNQLMELRPLGFIL
-13 VAWPAIGYL
+13 
-22 VIGVLAGMYFGAVPG
+22 IGVLAGIYFGAVPG

-49 FTFGVDPVA
+49 FTFGVEPVA

-68 VTTTSDTIASVML
+68 VTTTSDTISSVML

-101 KGEASR
+101 KGEAAR

-117 IGGVLGALMLGL
+117 VGGILGALLLGL
-129 SLPMVRPLILSFA
+129 SLPLVRPLILSFA
-142 SPEFFMLGV
+142 SPEFFVLGV

-164 MIKGLSSACLGV
+164 MAKGLGAACLGI
-176 LVSCIGFSP
+176 LVSTIGFSP
-185 QGGISRFTYDI
+185 QGGIDRFSFDI
-196 VYLLDERLPVIPI
+196 VYLLDEGLPVIPI

-215 VPELVFLAI
+215 VPEVVFLAI
-224 RHSSISLISQ
+224 RHSSISQVAKSE
-234 SDVKHGMLQGIK
+234 VKHGMLQGIK
-246 DAIENWWLVIRCSAI
+246 DAFANWWLVLRCSAI
-261 GMYIGILPG
+261 GMYVGILPG

-280 YGHAVQSS
+280 YGHAVQSTP
-288 KDRDEFG
+288 DRENFG

-315 SLIPTIAFGI
+315 SLIPTVAFGI

-368 IFGAGLLMIWSKQ
+368 IICAVLLMIWSKQ

-402 MGSWMSG
+402 MGAWMSG
-409 SVMGDWYLFLIL
+409 AVMGDWYLFLIL

-435 APFVLGFV
+435 APMVLGFV
-443 LGSIMETALDI
+443 LGSIMETALHI
-454 TLQKYTWDWV
+454 TLQKYTWDWI
-464 LRPVS
+464 LRPIS
-469 GVIAALA
+469 AIIIALA
-476 ILTVVISASGIIKR
+476 ILTVVLSASGFIKR
-490 RRESPNA
+490 RREAQNVP
-497 AAGEGAATGRE
+497 AGEGAATGRE
-508 AELQKFTSLP
+508 AELQKFISLP
-518 FAIFMLAIFVY
+518 FAMFMLAIFSY
-529 AIIEAHSWR
+529 AIFEARDWP
-538 QEGGRIALTFCYP
+538 EEAGLLVDAFCYP
-551 GALFCLGMIF
+551 GAALCVMILIS
-561 NDIKEFAKTSKGE
+561 DIREFVTSKGGE
-574 KFTSLFSLYAKTLR
+574 FSGSIVTQYANVIAA
-588 ESKEPLGI
+588 SKEPLGV
-596 LGMYGWFAGIVIF
+596 LGMYSWFAGIIIV

-616 VALPLYVF
+616 VALPLYIF
-624 VFLKIWRKESWT
+624 VYLKIYRRESWK
-636 LSLIYTFCSWLLLW
+636 LSLIYTFLGWLLLW
-650 GMFGEIIHIVWLPPI
+650 GMFGEIIHVVWHPPLLDFLP
-665 FDFFPQ
+665 Q

>member
-1 MFDAALLGLVQV
+1 MLDSALLGLVQV

-22 VIGVLAGMYFGAVPG
+22 LVGVLAGMYFGAVPG

-49 FTFGVDPVA
+49 FTFGVEPVA

-68 VTTTSDTIASVML
+68 VTTTSDTISSVML

-117 IGGVLGALMLGL
+117 IGGILGALMLGL
-129 SLPMVRPLILSFA
+129 SLPLVRPLILSFA

-164 MIKGLSSACLGV
+164 MIKGLGAACIGILLSS
-176 LVSCIGFSP
+176 IGFSP
-185 QGGISRFTYDI
+185 QGGISRFTFDI
-196 VYLLDERLPVIPI
+196 VYLLDESLPVIPI

-224 RHSSISLISQ
+224 RHSSISLVAESE
-234 SDVKHGMLQGIK
+234 VEHGMLQGIK
-246 DAIENWWLVIRCSAI
+246 DAFENWWLVLRCSAI

-280 YGHAVQSS
+280 YGHAVQSAPD
-288 KDRDEFG
+288 KENFG

-325 PGSATMAIL
+325 PGSATMAIM

-347 AMLTDK
+347 SMLTDK
-353 LHITFSMMWTVVIAN
+353 LHITFAMMWTVVIAN
-368 IFGAGLLMIWSKQ
+368 IIGSGLLMLWSKQ

-395 AIILFVF
+395 AIVIFVF

-409 SVMGDWYLFLIL
+409 SVMGDWYLFLML
-421 GLLGLVMR
+421 GVLGLVMR

-435 APFVLGFV
+435 APLVLGFV

-454 TLQKYTWDWV
+454 TLQKYTWDWL
-464 LRPVS
+464 LRPIS
-469 GVIAALA
+469 GIIAGLA
-476 ILTVVISASGIIKR
+476 VLTVVISAMGFIKQ
-490 RRESPNA
+490 RREAPGIATGETA
-497 AAGEGAATGRE
+497 ASGRE

-518 FAIFMLAIFVY
+518 FAIVMFAVFSY
-529 AIIEAHSWR
+529 AISEASGWR
-538 QEGGRIALTFCYP
+538 QEGGRIVLAFCYP
-551 GALFCLGMIF
+551 GAAFCLVMIVR
-561 NDIKEFAKTSKGE
+561 D
-574 KFTSLFSLYAKTLR
+574 LR
-588 ESKEPLGI
+588 EFLTSGSGEITGPMFAQYASVLRASKEPLGV
-596 LGMYGWFAGIVIF
+596 LGMFGWFTGIVAV
-609 TYIAGQM
+609 TYVTGQM
-616 VALPLYVF
+616 VSLPLF
-624 VFLKIWRKESWT
+624 VFLYLKVQHGESWKMT
-636 LSLIYTFCSWLLLW
+636 LIYTFLTWLLLW
-650 GMFGEIIHIVWLPPI
+650 GMFGEIIHVVWHPPLLDFLP
-665 FDFFPQ
+665 Q

>member
-1 MFDAALLGLVQV
+1 MLESAYVGLVSV
-13 VAWPAIGYL
+13 VAWPAFGFLI
-22 VIGVLAGMYFGAVPG
+22 IGVLAGIYFGAVPG

-68 VTTTSDTIASVML
+68 VTTTSDTISSVML

-101 KGEASR
+101 KGEAAR

-117 IGGVLGALMLGL
+117 FGGILGALLLGL
-129 SLPMVRPLILSFA
+129 SLPLVRPLILSFA

-164 MIKGLSSACLGV
+164 MVKGLGAACLGI
-176 LVSCIGFSP
+176 LVSTIGFSP
-185 QGGISRFTYDI
+185 QGGIDRFSFDI
-196 VYLLDERLPVIPI
+196 VYLLDEGLPVIPI

-215 VPELVFLAI
+215 LPEVVFLAI
-224 RHSSISLISQ
+224 RHSSISQVEKSEVQ
-234 SDVKHGMLQGIK
+234 HGMWQGVK
-246 DAIENWWLVIRCSAI
+246 DAFANWWLVLRCSAI
-261 GMYIGILPG
+261 GMYVGILPG

-280 YGHAVQSS
+280 YGHAVQSTP
-288 KDRDEFG
+288 DRENFG

-315 SLIPTIAFGI
+315 SLIPTVAFGI

-347 AMLTDK
+347 AMLTEK

-368 IFGAGLLMIWSKQ
+368 IICAGLLMIWSKQ

-386 FIRSELIIP
+386 FVRSELIIP

-402 MGSWMSG
+402 MGAWMSG

-435 APFVLGFV
+435 APMVLGFV
-443 LGSIMETALDI
+443 LGSIMETALHI

-464 LRPVS
+464 LRPIS
-469 GVIAALA
+469 AIIIALA
-476 ILTVVISASGIIKR
+476 LLTVVLSASGFIKR
-490 RRESPNA
+490 KREAQNVP
-497 AAGEGAATGRE
+497 AGEGAATGRE

-518 FAIFMLAIFVY
+518 FAIFMLAIFSY
-529 AIIEAHSWR
+529 AIYAASGWPEEA
-538 QEGGRIALTFCYP
+538 GLLVDTFCYP
-551 GALFCLGMIF
+551 GAAFCVMILI
-561 NDIKEFAKTSKGE
+561 NDIREFVTAKDGE
-574 KFTSLFSLYAKTLR
+574 FSGSIMTQYAAVIR
-588 ESKEPLGI
+588 NSKEPLGI
-596 LGMYGWFAGIVIF
+596 LGMYGWFAGIIIV

-616 VALPLYVF
+616 VALPLYVLLY
-624 VFLKIWRKESWT
+624 LKVWRKESWK
-636 LSLIYTFCSWLLLW
+636 LSLIYTFLSWLLLW
-650 GMFGEIIHIVWLPPI
+650 GMFGEIIHVVWQPPLLEFLP
-665 FDFFPQ
+665 Q